1 MVPICLQRWLSA
13 VAFARIV
20 SGPVVED
27 SSEAREGHLGR
38 VELGQIVRGRDD
50 IEEPA
55 HAARAQRRRRREL
68 REVPVVKEVLGHAG
82 GETLSVE
89 MTDWGATHDPAS
101 YEEPPEELPERGMGL
116 FIMRS
121 CMDELAYVPGPPNT
135 LILRKRW
142 R

>member
-1 MVPICLQRWLSA
+1 MQVVSAFGEAYNNVTIHGYKHGPAAGHDQRLDL
-13 VAFARIV
+13 VIRC
-20 SGPVVED
+20 D
-27 SSEAREGHLGR
+27 
-38 VELGQIVRGRDD
+38 
-50 IEEPA
+50 
-55 HAARAQRRRRREL
+55 
-68 REVPVVKEVLGHAG
+68 
-82 GETLSVE
+82 GEILSVE
-89 MTDWGATHDPAS
+89 MTDWGTTHDPAS